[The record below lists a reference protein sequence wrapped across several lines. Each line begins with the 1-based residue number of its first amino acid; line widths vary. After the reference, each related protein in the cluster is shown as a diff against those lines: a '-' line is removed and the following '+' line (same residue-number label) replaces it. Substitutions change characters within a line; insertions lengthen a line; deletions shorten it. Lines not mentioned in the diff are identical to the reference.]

1 MVKNSKN
8 KEKEDQAEV
17 EKFQDIVLNFYNNK
31 INNKLKLNHLSN
43 LNNSHL
49 PSIKTERIL
58 NKNLEKSHHFNLLSK
73 ILSRNHH
80 KLKEKD
86 IETEDNKIEKMKE
99 KPNIDL
105 RKINNINTVNKYT
118 IEKQDKE
125 KQILIKENP
134 EKDRFISKFDKKQV
148 KEDNKVLIQRFQTE
162 SNKMKEIVKQEE
174 SKLTK
179 YEKDET
185 YDKIDMNKK

>member
-1 MVKNSKN
+1 MSSEKHCVYDLIKKVNYKIKLFQERFFNINNIRLSIADAKQTLNNKEKMELLRKETKKIERNKVVKNSKN

-58 NKNLEKSHHFNLLSK
+58 NKNHEKSHHYNLLSK

-80 KLKEKD
+80 KLKEK
-86 IETEDNKIEKMKE
+86 EKE
-99 KPNIDL
+99 K
-105 RKINNINTVNKYT
+105 
-118 IEKQDKE
+118 
-125 KQILIKENP
+125 
-134 EKDRFISKFDKKQV
+134 KK
-148 KEDNKVLIQRFQTE
+148 
-162 SNKMKEIVKQEE
+162 
-174 SKLTK
+174 
-179 YEKDET
+179 
-185 YDKIDMNKK
+185 